1 MKYFFMLYILQNKT
15 QGFLSRLSNVDRN
28 KLDSREK
35 VNFDILKDSLETFI
49 EGNLWA
55 E

>member
-1 MKYFFMLYILQNKT
+1 MFFFLLYIQQNKT
-15 QGFLSRLSNVDRN
+15 QGFLRRLSNVDRN
-28 KLDSREK
+28 VLDPREK

-49 EGNLWA
+49 DGNLWA